1 MSATNESLPRVL
13 FVCGRNEARSQMAEG
28 FLRDMAG
35 SDVLA
40 ASAGVSSGTL
50 QPMVVEVMREA
61 GIDVSMHASKAVSD
75 LVGQSFDL
83 VVTLCD
89 PAREYCLSASGAGS
103 GPDDDDDLS
112 GKSAIFTGV
121 PAMLHWSVDDPVGVK
136 GSPDGSLEAF
146 RAARDRIHEH
156 VRVLLEMGYLTG
168 LVAVRKRWEGLIDT
182 LDEGIIAHDSR
193 RRIFLFNRAAE
204 RIMGVRRED
213 VIGRDCHSVFGPDGM
228 CGSNCSFCTIAQD
241 AEPLEETLDYEMDM
255 TTADGLDKRLKMSV
269 SPLEL
274 VQGSPWGVI
283 AALRDLTEVSELRQR
298 LAVESGYLGM
308 VGVSPPMR
316 EIFETIRQISTSDY
330 PVLVTGESGTGKELV
345 ASAIHQASRRS
356 AGPFVPINCGALP
369 DNILESELFGH
380 VRGAFTGAIRDKK
393 GRFELAHRGTI
404 FLDEVGELSPSF
416 QVKLLRVLQE
426 KRFEM
431 VGGERTIEVDVRVIS
446 ATNRDLR
453 AMIKESGF
461 REDLFYR
468 LCVVPLQIPPLRK
481 RLEDI
486 PLLVEHALGRISEE
500 TGARALSLSD
510 EAMSLVMGHDWP
522 GNVRELINALQYAT
536 VQCTGRQIQPSH
548 LPLEL
553 RAGSPLHEP
562 ADASAS
568 VRPRRGR
575 KRKLDRASVERALS
589 QAGGNKVRAAKILGV
604 GRATLYRFLEVM

>member
-1 MSATNESLPRVL
+1 MSASTESLTRVL

-28 FLRDMAG
+28 LLRHVAG
-35 SDVLA
+35 SNVLA

-50 QPMVVEVMREA
+50 QPMTVEVMREA
-61 GIDVSMHASKAVSD
+61 GIDISMHVSKAVSE

-89 PAREYCLSASGAGS
+89 PAREYCLSASRAGS
-103 GPDDDDDLS
+103 GPDDGADLS
-112 GKSAIFTGV
+112 GKSAIFTGMPV
-121 PAMLHWSVDDPVGVK
+121 MLHWSVDDPVGV
-136 GSPDGSLEAF
+136 GASPGKALEAF
-146 RAARDRIHEH
+146 REARDRIREH
-156 VRVLLEMGYLTG
+156 VRSLVEMGFLSG

-182 LDEGIIAHDSR
+182 IDEGIIAHDSQ

-204 RIMGVRRED
+204 RIMGVRREE

-228 CGSNCSFCTIAQD
+228 CGSNCSFCTVGED
-241 AEPLEETLDYEMDM
+241 AEPPEETLDYEMDM
-255 TTADGLDKRLKMSV
+255 TTAEGLDKRLKMSV

-274 VQGSPWGVI
+274 VQGRPWGVI
-283 AALRDLTEVSELRQR
+283 AALRDMTEVSELRQR
-298 LAVESGYLGM
+298 LAVENGYLGM

-330 PVLVTGESGTGKELV
+330 PVLITGESGTGKELV

-369 DNILESELFGH
+369 DGILESELFGH

-393 GRFELAHRGTI
+393 GRFELAHHGTI

-416 QVKLLRVLQE
+416 QVKLLRILQE

-453 AMIKESGF
+453 AMIKEAGF

-481 RLEDI
+481 RLEDV
-486 PLLVEHALGRISEE
+486 PLLVEHTLGRIREE
-500 TGARALSLSD
+500 TGAKARSLSD
-510 EAMSLVMGHDWP
+510 EAMALVLGHTWP

-536 VQCTGRQIQPSH
+536 VQCSGRQIQPSH
-548 LPLEL
+548 LPLEIRVGTCL
-553 RAGSPLHEP
+553 PVR
-562 ADASAS
+562 ADATAP
-568 VRPRRGR
+568 VRPRKGR
-575 KRKLDRASVERALS
+575 KRKLDRVSVERALS
-589 QAGGNKVRAAKILGV
+589 QAGGNKVRAAKILEV
-604 GRATLYRFLEVM
+604 GRATLYRFLGEK